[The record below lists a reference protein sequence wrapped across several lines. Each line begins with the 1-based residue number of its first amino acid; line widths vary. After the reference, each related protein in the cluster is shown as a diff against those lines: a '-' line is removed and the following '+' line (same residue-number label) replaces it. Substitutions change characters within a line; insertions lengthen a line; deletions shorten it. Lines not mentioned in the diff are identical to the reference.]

1 MTKISDAELEV
12 LKVLWEKKQANSF
25 DIIEALKENN
35 WNDNTVRT
43 LIKRLQDKK
52 AIKIIS
58 KEGKTYTYT
67 ACINENEYK
76 LEESK
81 NFLNKLYNGSINE
94 MLVCFAKQEK
104 LSKEELK
111 KLLDEIEED

>member
-1 MTKISDAELEV
+1 MIKISDAEFEV
-12 LKVLWEKKQANSF
+12 LKVLWKNGKANSF
-25 DIIEALKENN
+25 DIIEELKNNN

-52 AIKIIS
+52 AIKIVS
-58 KEGKTYTYT
+58 KEGKTYTYS
-67 ACINENEYK
+67 ACINENQYK

-104 LSKEELK
+104 LSKEDLK
-111 KLLDEIEED
+111 KLIDEIDED